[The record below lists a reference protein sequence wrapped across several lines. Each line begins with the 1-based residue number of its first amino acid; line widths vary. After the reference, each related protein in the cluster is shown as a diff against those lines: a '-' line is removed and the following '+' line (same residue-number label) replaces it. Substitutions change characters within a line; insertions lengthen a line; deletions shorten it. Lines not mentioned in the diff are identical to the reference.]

1 MVLRKEEISTLELKE
16 PPGAFRLGDRTP
28 VTERIRPAQEAQS
41 VGDVSQQSPSLY
53 CRGVS
58 DSHDRGSHPSLGLE
72 LLTSN
77 PFFRV
82 FQFSCRQQR
91 LEASNWELACLT
103 NPRYD

>member
-28 VTERIRPAQEAQS
+28 VTERIRLAQEAKG
-41 VGDVSQQSPSLY
+41 VGDVCQQSPSLY

-58 DSHDRGSHPSLGLE
+58 DCYVRGSHPSLGLE

-77 PFFRV
+77 PFFSA
-82 FQFSCRQQR
+82 F
-91 LEASNWELACLT
+91 NT
-103 NPRYD
+103 TP